1 MGTGIDHRSGR
12 SCSTGGTVRACQ
24 AACCA
29 VPEISTSPHSASSH
43 SASPHSA
50 SRPPAVRGGCHH
62 GGVTRPAS
70 PTPVSAVPRRMR
82 LLCALAAALVTG
94 SMLVAGLLLKS
105 SSTGVV
111 KFGTGDQ
118 VAVIGLGLVLGAGIL
133 LLGRARVDADLA
145 GIRIRNIATRHELPW
160 QVVRAVRFDRK
171 SAWASLLLAN
181 DDEVAVLAV
190 QAMDK
195 ERAVRAVEGLRA
207 LLAAARAREPAPPP
221 LLHDD

>member
-50 SRPPAVRGGCHH
+50 SRAPAVRGGCHH

-111 KFGTGDQ
+111 RFGTGDQ
-118 VAVIGLGLVLGAGIL
+118 VAIIGLGLVLGAGIL

-207 LLAAARAREPAPPP
+207 LLAGARAREPAPPP

>member
-29 VPEISTSPHSASSH
+29 VPEISTS
-43 SASPHSA
+43 SPSA
-50 SRPPAVRGGCHH
+50 SRAPAVRGGCHH

-70 PTPVSAVPRRMR
+70 PTPEPVSAVPRRMR

-118 VAVIGLGLVLGAGIL
+118 VAIIGLGLVLGAGIL

-145 GIRIRNIATRHELPW
+145 GIRIRNI
-160 QVVRAVRFDRK
+160 
-171 SAWASLLLAN
+171 
-181 DDEVAVLAV
+181 
-190 QAMDK
+190 
-195 ERAVRAVEGLRA
+195 
-207 LLAAARAREPAPPP
+207 
-221 LLHDD
+221 

>member
-1 MGTGIDHRSGR
+1 MGTGIDHRSER
-12 SCSTGGTVRACQ
+12 SCSTGGMVRACQ

-29 VPEISTSPHSASSH
+29 VPEISTSPHSASR
-43 SASPHSA
+43 A
-50 SRPPAVRGGCHH
+50 PAVRGGCHH

-70 PTPVSAVPRRMR
+70 PTPEPVSAVPRRMR
-82 LLCALAAALVTG
+82 LLCVLAAAFVTG

-118 VAVIGLGLVLGAGIL
+118 VAIIGLGLVLGAGIL

-160 QVVRAVRFDRK
+160 EVVRAVRFDRK